1 MGYPHV
7 AGMLPRIERRILD
20 RMPAVLVVTV
30 AADALVHAVGA
41 PGVSEMPVL
50 PWWTT
55 VIAAV
60 LGIAAFTLSG
70 WSHRASS
77 TLWAAAVALLLLS
90 SLPRL
95 PHDLFVVISATI
107 AAVTG
112 GDALFEVSPPWL
124 ALSRNV
130 LVLAVGVLAFRAAV
144 VARRRLRGVCSW
156 CGRADAA
163 PPAARLRLLRVSGI
177 VATVAPLPYLWLKL
191 SWSTG
196 SSVGLADSDYFAGV
210 TLTTPGFGDSVALA
224 VLGVVAAAIMLARP
238 RHWIPRSA
246 LVIIGLV
253 ASAMLLP
260 IGTAG
265 AVMLGGAALGVV
277 DVDSGI
283 LRPWVFTLVY
293 VSFFA
298 WGAALAIATWQ
309 YWSAT
314 RARCPSE
321 LHGAGSASLS
331 SAGR

>member
-1 MGYPHV
+1 MGFSHM

-30 AADALVHAVGA
+30 AADAAVHVVGA
-41 PGVSEMPVL
+41 PEVSEMPAL

-55 VIAAV
+55 PIAAV
-60 LGIAAFTLSG
+60 LVIAAFTLSG
-70 WSHRASS
+70 WAHRASS
-77 TLWAAAVALLLLS
+77 ALWAAAAALLVLS

-95 PHDLFVVISATI
+95 PHDLFAVISSTI

-112 GDALFEVSPPWL
+112 GAALFEVSPPWF

-130 LVLAVGVLAFRAAV
+130 LVLAVGMLAIRAAV
-144 VARRRLRGVCSW
+144 VARRRFRGVCSW
-156 CGRADAA
+156 CGTADAGP
-163 PPAARLRLLRVSGI
+163 PPARFRLLQVSGI
-177 VATVAPLPYLWLKL
+177 VAIVAPLPYLWLKL

-196 SSVGLADSDYFAGV
+196 SSVGLADPDYFSGV
-210 TLTTPGFGDSVALA
+210 TLTTPGFGDSVALG
-224 VLGVVAAAIMLARP
+224 VLGMSAAAIMLSRP
-238 RHWIPRSA
+238 RHWISRSA

-265 AVMLGGAALGVV
+265 AVMLGVAALGVV

-283 LRPWVFTLVY
+283 LQAWVFTLVY
-293 VSFFA
+293 VSFLA

-314 RARCPSE
+314 RGRCPSE
-321 LHGAGSASLS
+321 YHGASSAPLS
-331 SAGR
+331 SADR